1 MSDIMLATCPECKRE
16 IKLNKVNQ
24 NGFCMHCGA
33 KLETKSVLE
42 ESGYVD
48 MDYINTI
55 INECDTAYKA
65 GNYSKAIEMADVVL
79 IEDQDNTDAWH
90 KKALALV
97 KLGYQERLELKK
109 PEDAEF
115 TRRLAAAQGNMAS
128 LLELIHSKDDC
139 WKEKS
144 HRALRNRVKEAI
156 ACEEKVSALL
166 NDTQRKDSYDELLYC
181 AFETITSQPDTI
193 AWPQT
198 GDVMHLFDFKTV
210 SNKLLLK
217 ILTEI
222 IKVAD
227 SGTSVSIYQYILNE
241 IKSNAKGLDIKMESK
256 LLSFESQLVN
266 QGDYSFLPHSDAYDE
281 NAVVS
286 IEPVAVNLSSGAS
299 VAGYTKEQIDI
310 AYYKKQIELKEE
322 ELELQRQQMMAQAKC
337 PKCGSTSLAVDK
349 KGFGYG
355 KAVVGTVLIGPVG
368 LLAGG
373 IGANKQMCTCLN
385 CKNTFKL

>member
-1 MSDIMLATCPECKRE
+1 MSEIMLATCPECKKE
-16 IKLNKVNQ
+16 IKLNKTKQ

-33 KLETKSVLE
+33 KLDTKSVLE
-42 ESGYVD
+42 ESGHVD
-48 MDYINTI
+48 MDYINAVI
-55 INECDTAYKA
+55 QECDIAYKA
-65 GNYSKAIEMADVVL
+65 GNYSKAVELADVVL
-79 IEDQDNTDAWH
+79 LEDQDNTDAWH
-90 KKALALV
+90 KKSLSLV

-115 TRRLAAAQGNMAS
+115 NKKLAAAQGNMAS
-128 LLELIHSKDDC
+128 VLELINSKGDC

-156 ACEEKVSALL
+156 GCEERLSAFLS
-166 NDTQRKDSYDELLYC
+166 DAQRKDSYDELLYC

-198 GDVMHLFDFKTV
+198 GDIMHLFDFKKV
-210 SNKLLLK
+210 SNKMLLK
-217 ILTEI
+217 MLIEI
-222 IKVAD
+222 KNVVETGA
-227 SGTSVSIYQYILNE
+227 SVSIYQYILDE
-241 IKSNAKGLDIKMESK
+241 IKTNVKGLDIKMESK

-266 QGDYSFLPHSDAYDE
+266 QGDYSFLAQSDVYDE

-286 IEPVAVNLSSGAS
+286 IEPVAVNLSSGTS

-337 PKCGSTSLAVDK
+337 PKCGSTSLSVDK

-355 KAVVGTVLIGPVG
+355 KAAIGTVLIGPVG